1 MTTATS
7 SSSPRGRR
15 AVDGRTRLDRESI
28 IAAGL
33 TLAARPGTVSISVR
47 ELGAQLGAD
56 PTAIYRHFSN
66 KQSLMRSLLDEITR
80 MSLEQVTAEP
90 EDWKARLTQ
99 LSIATQELFA
109 TYPAIGIEASV
120 LTTNGPGELDVI
132 EFILDA
138 FSRAGLSGDELV
150 RHYALLGAHI
160 LSSAGAIARDRS
172 ERGGDAGDPSLW
184 FEGPLLADPARH
196 PLIISVAP
204 QLRALQDRELFLLG
218 VETIIRS
225 AERTAGTG

>member
-1 MTTATS
+1 MT
-7 SSSPRGRR
+7 R
-15 AVDGRTRLDRESI
+15 VVI
-28 IAAGL
+28 IGGGPGGYEAAL
-33 TLAARPGTVSISVR
+33 V
-47 ELGAQLGAD
+47 GAQLGAD

-66 KQSLMRSLLDEITR
+66 KRSLMRSLLDEITR

-90 EDWKARLTQ
+90 EDWKGRLTQ

-109 TYPAIGIEASV
+109 AYPAIGIEASV

-150 RHYALLGAHI
+150 RHYAWLGAHI

-172 ERGGDAGDPSLW
+172 ERGGDVGLNAVSISSCVHPSY
-184 FEGPLLADPARH
+184 
-196 PLIISVAP
+196 VKK
-204 QLRALQDRELFLLG
+204 
-218 VETIIRS
+218 
-225 AERTAGTG
+225 